1 MGKKR
6 IFLPFLNKA
15 NIHQIPKSEEDI
27 TINELERKIKS
38 ILIEN
43 DEMTFFIGDMIDCLC
58 RKSQR
63 TGGRKTQKPNK
74 WFQQSCT
81 MQGINLAYKNHPLS
95 YISTIQQ

>member
-6 IFLPFLNKA
+6 IFLPLLSKA

-43 DEMTFFIGDMIDCLC
+43 DEMTFFVHRCHD
-58 RKSQR
+58 
-63 TGGRKTQKPNK
+63 
-74 WFQQSCT
+74 
-81 MQGINLAYKNHPLS
+81 
-95 YISTIQQ
+95 